1 MEPARSHSFVASATN
16 DSRRALVVGVERK
29 LEKTE
34 IRKSETYDT
43 SWFSALAEGS
53 REPGPRHSRLARSAR
68 LALARRTDAC
78 PLSARTLAPGD
89 ARHAFP
95 ARSCPF
101 AKKQIRGCRGV
112 SPSDAMG
119 ATREASRR
127 AAASL
132 RHAVARAR
140 AARAVAGPR
149 GSVPAQARDDALRVA
164 NRAPA
169 GPSPLKRHSRLAPP
183 VGARKLAKAPPAR
196 GFAVPTV
203 GAPSIRRGFHGSSLP
218 LAAAGDDGAI
228 PDPEAASSVT
238 ARTRL
243 AALPPTAP
251 GAAAA
256 VASLSAPQR
265 AALLKAL
272 LTADPPRLTKHDTDA
287 LFAEADVDGDEALS
301 REEFDRVL
309 VRFGDRGYSRGGA
322 DGASGAGDV
331 AMTREQRRALFLSQA
346 IPFVGFG
353 FMDNAIMII
362 AGEYI
367 EMSIGTMLAL
377 STMAAAG
384 LGNLL
389 SDVAGIG
396 FSSKIESLTESVLKI
411 RPPELSRVAKASFDA
426 RLVKMLG
433 AVVGISVGC
442 LLGMFPLLF
451 FDADHDHNLR
461 PDADG
466 DAGDAEKRGENKHET
481 TPRETR
487 A

>member
-1 MEPARSHSFVASATN
+1 
-16 DSRRALVVGVERK
+16 
-29 LEKTE
+29 
-34 IRKSETYDT
+34 
-43 SWFSALAEGS
+43 
-53 REPGPRHSRLARSAR
+53 
-68 LALARRTDAC
+68 
-78 PLSARTLAPGD
+78 
-89 ARHAFP
+89 
-95 ARSCPF
+95 
-101 AKKQIRGCRGV
+101 
-112 SPSDAMG
+112 
-119 ATREASRR
+119 
-127 AAASL
+127 
-132 RHAVARAR
+132 
-140 AARAVAGPR
+140 
-149 GSVPAQARDDALRVA
+149 
-164 NRAPA
+164 
-169 GPSPLKRHSRLAPP
+169 
-183 VGARKLAKAPPAR
+183 
-196 GFAVPTV
+196 
-203 GAPSIRRGFHGSSLP
+203 
-218 LAAAGDDGAI
+218 
-228 PDPEAASSVT
+228 
-238 ARTRL
+238 
-243 AALPPTAP
+243 
-251 GAAAA
+251 
-256 VASLSAPQR
+256 
-265 AALLKAL
+265 
-272 LTADPPRLTKHDTDA
+272 
-287 LFAEADVDGDEALS
+287 
-301 REEFDRVL
+301 
-309 VRFGDRGYSRGGA
+309 
-322 DGASGAGDV
+322 
-331 AMTREQRRALFLSQA
+331 MTREQRRALFLSQA